1 VSAAGVS
8 AASVSGA
15 RAPSS
20 RDDGRRAVPAFSL
33 RQVEQSRGDVRIL
46 RAIDLDIPVGE
57 VVAVVGPS
65 GAGKTSLIRL
75 LNRLDD
81 PASGTVTYRG
91 APIESIPV
99 RQLRRRVAFVF
110 QSPVMFAGTVAENLA
125 LGRDLARAA
134 DGPPPTSARRFA
146 SLPFRSLHYAR
157 GQAVRS
163 GSGAA
168 LDGRPAVAGHAIE
181 ADEALRIAGL
191 DPALAS
197 RDAAS
202 LSGGERQRV
211 SIARALTTGPD
222 ALLLD
227 EPTSAL
233 DPEVADHILATVR
246 ALAGTMGLTVVLV
259 THRLEEARAASTHT
273 VFMEAGHVIE
283 AGPTE
288 TMFTTP
294 YEARTRDY
302 LLRRS

>member
-1 VSAAGVS
+1 MPLTLGQELGHVGERAVGNGSVSAFALRGVQQRR
-8 AASVSGA
+8 GA
-15 RAPSS
+15 
-20 RDDGRRAVPAFSL
+20 VHTL
-33 RQVEQSRGDVRIL
+33 RG
-46 RAIDLDIPVGE
+46 IDLEIPAGE
-57 VVAVVGPS
+57 VVALVGPS

-81 PASGTVTYRG
+81 PVAGTVAYRG
-91 APIESIPV
+91 APINSIPV
-99 RQLRRRVAFVF
+99 RELRRMVGFVF
-110 QSPVMFAGTVAENLA
+110 QTPVMFAGTVADNLA
-125 LGRDLARAA
+125 LARDLAR
-134 DGPPPTSARRFA
+134 T
-146 SLPFRSLHYAR
+146 AR
-157 GQAVRS
+157 GPSSDRTLA
-163 GSGAA
+163 
-168 LDGRPAVAGHAIE
+168 P
-181 ADEALRIAGL
+181 DEALRLAGV

-197 RDAAS
+197 RDAEG

-294 YEARTRDY
+294 CEARTRDY